1 MKPSEFLI
9 KAKAVIADP
18 KHWTQGWY
26 AHNADGFDVESC
38 NPEAVCWCSVGAIN
52 KVAHEE
58 GVSDTRFKAT
68 QYLAQM
74 AEECGYIGISDFN
87 DNLSHE
93 AVMREWDEAIKLAK
107 EDENENR

>member
-1 MKPSEFLI
+1 MKPSELLI

-26 AHNADGFDVESC
+26 AHNAEGQDVE
-38 NPEAVCWCSVGAIN
+38 PAEPDAVCWCSLGALK

-58 GVSDTRFKAT
+58 NANGACFAAT
-68 QYLAQM
+68 EYLAVV
-74 AEECGYIGISDFN
+74 AAECGYSGISDFN

-107 EDENENR
+107 EDEK